1 MVTYHEFGQ
10 LLAVARKARGRSQL
24 EVSIAACVHPSF
36 YARVERGL
44 RMVSLITLA
53 LIWRDLEIDAGP
65 LIAALPV
72 EVVEPNKRQRQPKRP
87 GAASPVELACLLYDF
102 DRLMARAR
110 NDAGLTQEELAEAVG
125 LSSRHIV
132 RIECGHGLPS
142 LTAFARMHRVLGF
155 DVNRALGSL
164 LGRDV
169 PRLPSGS
176 FPGVLRAAERI
187 VRTRRKPVAFLGQAA
202 SARLWRAGPL
212 LSVAVRDDWQCQC
225 DTQRVIASTL
235 AGFDTCDIPAEL
247 CIGSLPVDIRL
258 QDTALQL
265 SFLLL
270 AWDAGDEIEIR
281 QPGLD
286 GSLDTSNASPSAFM
300 AALYGL
306 AVAECGPDIGR
317 LGNVLRVIAFINRQC
332 LAYVKNRGLA
342 TPHA

>member
-1 MVTYHEFGQ
+1 MVTYREFGQ
-10 LLAVARKARGRSQL
+10 LLSVARKARGQSQL

-44 RMVSLITLA
+44 RMVSLITFA
-53 LIWRDLEIDAGP
+53 LIWRHLEVDAGP
-65 LIAALPV
+65 LLAALPV
-72 EVVEPNKRQRQPKRP
+72 EVAEPNKQKRQPKRP
-87 GAASPVELACLLYDF
+87 GAASLAELACLLSDF

-125 LSSRHIV
+125 LSSRHIG

-142 LTAFARMHRVLGF
+142 LTAFARIHRVLGF
-155 DVNRALGSL
+155 DVNRALGCL

-169 PRLPSGS
+169 PRLPSGP
-176 FPGVLRAAERI
+176 FPGVLRAVKRI
-187 VRTRRKPVAFLGQAA
+187 ARTPRSPVAFLGQAA
-202 SARLWRAGPL
+202 SGRLWRAGPL
-212 LSVAVRDDWQCQC
+212 LSVSVHDDWQCQC
-225 DTQRVIASTL
+225 DEQRQTASTL
-235 AGFDTCDIPAEL
+235 ASFDTCGMPAEL
-247 CIGSLPVDIRL
+247 CIGSLPVAIRL
-258 QDTALQL
+258 QDTARQM

-306 AVAECGPDIGR
+306 AVAECGMDIGR

-332 LAYVKNRGLA
+332 LTYVKNRGLA
-342 TPHA
+342 TPHG